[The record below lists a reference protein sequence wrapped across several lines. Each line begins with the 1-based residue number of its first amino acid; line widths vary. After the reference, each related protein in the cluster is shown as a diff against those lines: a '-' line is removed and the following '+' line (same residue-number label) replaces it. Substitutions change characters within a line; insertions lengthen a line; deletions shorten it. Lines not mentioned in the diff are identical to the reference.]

1 MGEGINMQKIKVI
14 TLFSGIGS
22 QEMALRNLG
31 LDYEVVGI
39 SEIDKFAIKSY
50 EAIHG
55 EVHNFGDISKIEEL
69 PYCDLLTYSF
79 PCQDLSVA
87 GKQKGIG
94 KDTRSGLLLEVER
107 LLLKAKQNGTLPK
120 FLLLENVKN
129 LVGKKFIKD
138 FERWLSFLN
147 SLGYYSNWEVLNAK
161 DYGIPQNRERV
172 FVVSS
177 LKNIHYV
184 FPKKQELKIK
194 MKDLLEEHV
203 PEKYYL
209 TEKTLKGFLDESNR
223 NGFIRSDKF
232 KPHSENSKIA
242 FTVKTKEGSRCTDN
256 FVIQLGNLKNTE
268 SFGGNP
274 HTGRVYSP
282 DGISPCLN
290 TMQGGGLEPKILQ
303 KAHGF
308 NKGGVKE
315 NIVPAMTSSSWQE
328 NNILVENVEIS
339 KKRKDIKEYNKKC
352 KYCGKKLERKRFN
365 GRLEDFTVFKKRN
378 YCERECMR
386 KDYLK
391 VGKNNQSFSNSHT
404 TARNIN
410 KLILKKDCCEKCG
423 STKNLDIHHVDGDWQ
438 NNNLNNLMCLCR
450 SCHIKEHRSKN
461 NIRIRKLT
469 PLEVWRL
476 MGFSDTDFYAAKSAG
491 ISDAQLYKQ
500 AGNSIVVTVLE
511 AIFRQLFL
519 KKHNKKQ
526 GIIAEQMHLFQG
538 VG

>member
-1 MGEGINMQKIKVI
+1 MQKIKVI

-22 QEMALRNLG
+22 QEMALRNIG
-31 LDYEVVGI
+31 LDYEIVGI

-55 EVHNFGDISKIEEL
+55 KVHNFGDISKIEEL

-79 PCQDLSVA
+79 PCTDLSVA
-87 GKQKGIG
+87 GQQKGIS

-107 LLLKAKQNGTLPK
+107 LLLKAKENGTLPK
-120 FLLLENVKN
+120 YLLLENVKN

-177 LKNIHYV
+177 LENIHYV

-209 TEKTLKGFLDESNR
+209 SEKYLKSFLDMTNR
-223 NGFIRSDKF
+223 NGFIRGEKF
-232 KPHSENSKIA
+232 NPRKPEDCNTA
-242 FTVKTKEGSRCTDN
+242 FAITTKSGERPTDN
-256 FVIQLGNLKNTE
+256 FIIQLGNLKNTE

-303 KAHGF
+303 
-308 NKGGVKE
+308 N
-315 NIVPAMTSSSWQE
+315 
-328 NNILVENVEIS
+328 
-339 KKRKDIKEYNKKC
+339 
-352 KYCGKKLERKRFN
+352 
-365 GRLEDFTVFKKRN
+365 ED
-378 YCERECMR
+378 Y
-386 KDYLK
+386 
-391 VGKNNQSFSNSHT
+391 
-404 TARNIN
+404 
-410 KLILKKDCCEKCG
+410 
-423 STKNLDIHHVDGDWQ
+423 
-438 NNNLNNLMCLCR
+438 
-450 SCHIKEHRSKN
+450 
-461 NIRIRKLT
+461 RIRKLT
-469 PLEVWRL
+469 PLECWRL
-476 MGFSDTDFYAAKSAG
+476 MGFSDNDYYAAKLAG
-491 ISDAQLYKQ
+491 MSNAQLYKQ

-511 AIFRQLFL
+511 SIFRQLFL
-519 KKHNKKQ
+519 KKHSKKQ
-526 GIIAEQMHLFQG
+526 GIIAKQISLFQG
-538 VG
+538 VAQ